1 MTELTFTAGTRAVLD
16 LRDSSGEVTVKDWDG
31 ATIQI
36 VAAPESSPYVLRD
49 GDTFRI
55 TLARGGAIS
64 LPIGLPA
71 EVVTPFAVRL
81 RVTRAGGETEVR
93 PAPASGDGSGDA
105 ARAAGAPDFVEIAEV
120 MAERGRRVVQ
130 EVARAVRA
138 GGGGAS
144 DELARKLEEAEARIE
159 AAARH
164 AAERVQREVER
175 TVQTAGRYEE
185 HGRRVAE
192 RVVERAGRHAERQ
205 AERHAERAERFA
217 EHATRR
223 AGRGRSW
230 FAERLDE
237 WATANRG
244 GTAGSAGTRATTP
257 SATEDERLA
266 IMQMLRDGKINA
278 EQAAQLLDALGG

>member
-1 MTELTFTAGTRAVLD
+1 
-16 LRDSSGEVTVKDWDG
+16 
-31 ATIQI
+31 
-36 VAAPESSPYVLRD
+36 LRD

-55 TLARGGAIS
+55 TLARGGAVS

-93 PAPASGDGSGDA
+93 PAPGGDTGEAAGGA
-105 ARAAGAPDFVEIAEV
+105 ARGAGVPDFSEIAEV

-130 EVARAVRA
+130 EVARAVRS
-138 GGGGAS
+138 GGGGVS

-164 AAERVQREVER
+164 AAERVQREVDR
-175 TVQTAGRYEE
+175 SVQTAERYEE
-185 HGRRVAE
+185 HGRRAAE
-192 RVVERAGRHAERQ
+192 RVVERAGRHAER
-205 AERHAERAERFA
+205 HAERVERFA

-237 WATANRG
+237 WATANTG
-244 GTAGSAGTRATTP
+244 GSAGARAAAAAP
-257 SATEDERLA
+257 RATEDERLA
-266 IMQMLRDGKINA
+266 IMQMLRDGKLSA